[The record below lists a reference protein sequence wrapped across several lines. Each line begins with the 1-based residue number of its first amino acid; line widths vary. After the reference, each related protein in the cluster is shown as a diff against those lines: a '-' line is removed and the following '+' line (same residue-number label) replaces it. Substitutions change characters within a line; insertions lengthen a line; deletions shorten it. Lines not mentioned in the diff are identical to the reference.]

1 MNHKYF
7 AQEFGSDDRPFVN
20 GNGQGMEYHSGTLF
34 PEMRFSS
41 YADAKAGALCAN
53 EAYRQGIM
61 QAQRDMRSALG
72 LDELK
77 VRTF

>member
-1 MNHKYF
+1 MVHKYI
-7 AQEFGSDDRPFVN
+7 AQELGSDDRPFVS
-20 GNGQGMEYHSGTLF
+20 GNGQGMAYHSGKLF

-41 YADAKAGALCAN
+41 LEDAKAGALCAN
-53 EAYRQGIM
+53 EAYKQGMM
-61 QAQRDMRSALG
+61 QAQKDMRSALG